1 MKGLGDLNRSGNSST
16 LTLLKQAE
24 SASNGEAA
32 GKGLFEKYSES
43 GSPFDPQAE
52 DEQEED
58 IHDVTQ
64 VKTSMTSYLQIV
76 SP

>member
-1 MKGLGDLNRSGNSST
+1 MKGLGDLNKSGNSST

-24 SASNGEAA
+24 SASNGEAGG
-32 GKGLFEKYSES
+32 GKGLFEKFSES

-64 VKTSMTSYLQIV
+64 VVMTSHR
-76 SP
+76 